1 MIQQE
6 NEAYMETV
14 VVIYDRALAGRGGM
28 ARTIFEQSYSGN
40 NGSHSLQTRNHFSV
54 MFRDVTELPLWT
66 HVIREVSHTSGYCLV
81 RSEVRSTIFSGHGL
95 RLM

>member
-14 VVIYDRALAGRGGM
+14 VVIYDRALAGRGLWL
-28 ARTIFEQSYSGN
+28 APCLN
-40 NGSHSLQTRNHFSV
+40 KVTRGTTVLTLAKQKFCLSV

-66 HVIREVSHTSGYCLV
+66 QAIREVSHTFGYCLV